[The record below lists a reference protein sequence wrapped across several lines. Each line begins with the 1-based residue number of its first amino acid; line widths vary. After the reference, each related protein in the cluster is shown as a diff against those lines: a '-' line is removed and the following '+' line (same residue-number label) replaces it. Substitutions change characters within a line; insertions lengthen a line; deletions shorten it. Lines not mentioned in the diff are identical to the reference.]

1 MKKAKSV
8 VEEMRAEY
16 DLKDFKTKGVRGK
29 YLKSYR
35 SGTNVVLLDPDVA
48 SAFPD
53 AKAVNET
60 LRAVMRA
67 ASPLRRRAGRAT
79 RTRAKAARAT

>member
-1 MKKAKSV
+1 MKKARPLDDL
-8 VEEMRAEY
+8 RAEY
-16 DLKDFKTKGVRGK
+16 DIKDFKGKGVRGK

-35 SGTNVVLLDPDVA
+35 SGTNVVLLDADVA

-60 LRAVMRA
+60 LRLVMRA
-67 ASPLRRRAGRAT
+67 ALPLRRRTSRST
-79 RTRAKAARAT
+79 RTRAKAVRAG